1 MVMTKILIGIS
12 ECLLGE
18 KVRFN
23 GGHQHNHYITD
34 SLGQYFEFMS
44 YCPEVSIGMGIPREP
59 IRLVGSPESPRAVG
73 TKDASFDVT
82 DKLNDYSNKT
92 SKSLPEEMCGF
103 ILKSKSPTC
112 GMERVKVYHN
122 NGNPNAQSRGLFAKA
137 LLENNPTLPAEE
149 EGRLADPAL
158 RENFIERV
166 FLMRRW
172 KDLMKEGI
180 NADKLIE
187 FHAQHKLSLMAH
199 HPMSYKELGGL
210 LSDLKNKDIHALAN
224 DYFSRLMRGFTYK
237 ASRAKNTNVLQH
249 CSGYLKNYL
258 DKSDKEE
265 LQNIIQRYYQSEIP
279 LIVPITLLSH
289 YFRKY
294 PNDYMSKQ
302 TFLKPYPNELSLRN
316 SL

>member
-1 MVMTKILIGIS
+1 
-12 ECLLGE
+12 
-18 KVRFN
+18 
-23 GGHQHNHYITD
+23 
-34 SLGQYFEFMS
+34 
-44 YCPEVSIGMGIPREP
+44 
-59 IRLVGSPESPRAVG
+59 
-73 TKDASFDVT
+73 
-82 DKLNDYSNKT
+82 
-92 SKSLPEEMCGF
+92 
-103 ILKSKSPTC
+103 
-112 GMERVKVYHN
+112 MERVKVYHN

-199 HPMSYKELGGL
+199 HPMSYKELGSL
-210 LSDLKNKDIHALAN
+210 LSDLKNKDIHTLAN